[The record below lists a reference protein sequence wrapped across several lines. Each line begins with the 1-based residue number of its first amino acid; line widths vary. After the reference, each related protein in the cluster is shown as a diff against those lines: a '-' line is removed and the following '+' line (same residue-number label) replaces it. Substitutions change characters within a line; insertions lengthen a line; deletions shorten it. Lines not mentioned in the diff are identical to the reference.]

1 MKKGTITRIVVNGV
15 LLAAIIALGITLFQ
29 SGPQTTKESV
39 PEAENAEELAQS
51 EEDPSVDVGTEDVQ
65 AELNTDSE
73 NENSDTDDTT
83 ITEEESAADENEE
96 SSTESTESTDTT
108 DTAEEPEDTQS
119 TAASVLPEVNFTEAT
134 LMQWPVEGELMM
146 DYSMENTTYFSTLD
160 QYKLNPAIVIKAVI
174 GAPVKASANGTIS
187 SIEDTA
193 KTGTT
198 ITMDMGN
205 GYKAVYGQLGDLLV
219 EEGQTV
225 KEGTIL
231 GYIAEPSKYYSIE
244 GSSLYFAMT
253 KDDQSI
259 DPITYLP

>member
-1 MKKGTITRIVVNGV
+1 MMKKGTITRIIVNGV

-29 SGPQTTKESV
+29 SKPQTKEAV
-39 PEAENAEELAQS
+39 PKTENTEELAEA
-51 EEDPSVDVGTEDVQ
+51 EEEPSVDADTNDVQ
-65 AELNTDSE
+65 ANL
-73 NENSDTDDTT
+73 
-83 ITEEESAADENEE
+83 EESAETSDEE
-96 SSTESTESTDTT
+96 TT
-108 DTAEEPEDTQS
+108 DNPDSETSSEEETQS
-119 TAASVLPEVNFTEAT
+119 TSASVLPQVNFTEAS

-160 QYKLNPAIVIKAVI
+160 QYKLNPAIVVKAVV
-174 GAPVKASANGTIS
+174 GAPVKAASNGTIT
-187 SIEDTA
+187 SIADTA

-198 ITMDMGN
+198 LTMDMGN
-205 GYKAVYGQLGDLLV
+205 GYQSVYGQLTDLLV

-253 KDDQSI
+253 KDDQPI

>member
-1 MKKGTITRIVVNGV
+1 MKKGTITRIIVNGV

-29 SGPQTTKESV
+29 SRTQTTKESL
-39 PEAENAEELAQS
+39 PEAENSEELAQ
-51 EEDPSVDVGTEDVQ
+51 EEENPSMDVDTNDVQ
-65 AELNTDSE
+65 ADLNADEDENTEITEVEPTDPPEDESSE
-73 NENSDTDDTT
+73 SMQEESDTSSLDPSDTT
-83 ITEEESAADENEE
+83 
-96 SSTESTESTDTT
+96 
-108 DTAEEPEDTQS
+108 EDTQS
-119 TAASVLPEVNFTEAT
+119 TSASVLPEVNFTEAS

-160 QYKLNPAIVIKAVI
+160 QYKLNPAIVIKAVV
-174 GAPVKASANGTIS
+174 GAPVKAASNGTIS
-187 SIEDTA
+187 SIENNA

-205 GYKAVYGQLGDLLV
+205 GYQAVYGQLSDLLV

-231 GYIAEPSKYYSIE
+231 GYVAEPSKYYSIE
-244 GSSLYFAMT
+244 GSNLYFAMT
-253 KDDQSI
+253 KDEQPI

>member
-1 MKKGTITRIVVNGV
+1 MMKKGTITRIIVNGV

-29 SGPQTTKESV
+29 SKPQTKEAV
-39 PEAENAEELAQS
+39 PETENTEELAEA
-51 EEDPSVDVGTEDVQ
+51 EEEPSVDADTNDVQ
-65 AELNTDSE
+65 ANLEESADT
-73 NENSDTDDTT
+73 SDEDPEPSV
-83 ITEEESAADENEE
+83 TEEETPVETEE
-96 SSTESTESTDTT
+96 TT
-108 DTAEEPEDTQS
+108 DNQDSETSSEEETQS
-119 TAASVLPEVNFTEAT
+119 TSASVLPQVNFTEAS

-160 QYKLNPAIVIKAVI
+160 QYKLNPAIVVKAVV
-174 GAPVKASANGTIS
+174 GAPVKAASNGTIT
-187 SIEDTA
+187 SIADTA

-198 ITMDMGN
+198 LTMDMGN
-205 GYKAVYGQLGDLLV
+205 GYQSVYGQLTDLLV

-253 KDDQSI
+253 KDDQPI

>member
-1 MKKGTITRIVVNGV
+1 MMKKGTITRIIVNGV

-29 SGPQTTKESV
+29 SKPQTKEAV
-39 PEAENAEELAQS
+39 PETENTEELAEA
-51 EEDPSVDVGTEDVQ
+51 EEEPSVDADTNDVQ
-65 AELNTDSE
+65 ANLEESAETSDEDSE
-73 NENSDTDDTT
+73 PSV
-83 ITEEESAADENEE
+83 TEEETPVETEE
-96 SSTESTESTDTT
+96 TT
-108 DTAEEPEDTQS
+108 DNPDNETSSEEETQS
-119 TAASVLPEVNFTEAT
+119 TSASVLPQVNFTEAS

-160 QYKLNPAIVIKAVI
+160 QYKLNPAIVVKAVV
-174 GAPVKASANGTIS
+174 GAPVKAASNGTIT
-187 SIEDTA
+187 SIADTA

-198 ITMDMGN
+198 LTMDMGN
-205 GYKAVYGQLGDLLV
+205 GYQSVYGQLTDLLV

-253 KDDQSI
+253 KDDQPI

>member
-1 MKKGTITRIVVNGV
+1 MMKKGTITRIIVNGV

-29 SGPQTTKESV
+29 SKSQTKEAV
-39 PEAENAEELAQS
+39 PETENTEELAEA
-51 EEDPSVDVGTEDVQ
+51 EEEPSVDADTNDVQ
-65 AELNTDSE
+65 ANLEESAETSDEDSE
-73 NENSDTDDTT
+73 PSV
-83 ITEEESAADENEE
+83 TEEETPVETEE
-96 SSTESTESTDTT
+96 TT
-108 DTAEEPEDTQS
+108 DNPDSETSSEEETQS
-119 TAASVLPEVNFTEAT
+119 TSASVLPQVNFTEAS

-160 QYKLNPAIVIKAVI
+160 QYKLNPAIVVKAVV
-174 GAPVKASANGTIS
+174 GAPVKAASNGTIT
-187 SIEDTA
+187 SIADTA

-198 ITMDMGN
+198 LTMDMGN
-205 GYKAVYGQLGDLLV
+205 GYQSVYGQLTDLLV

-253 KDDQSI
+253 KDDQPI

>member
-1 MKKGTITRIVVNGV
+1 MMKKGTITRIIVNGV

-29 SGPQTTKESV
+29 SKPQTKEAV
-39 PEAENAEELAQS
+39 PEAENTEELAEA
-51 EEDPSVDVGTEDVQ
+51 EEEPSVDADTNDVQ
-65 AELNTDSE
+65 ANLEESAETSDEDSE
-73 NENSDTDDTT
+73 PSV
-83 ITEEESAADENEE
+83 TEEETPVETEE
-96 SSTESTESTDTT
+96 TT
-108 DTAEEPEDTQS
+108 DNPDNETSSEEETQS
-119 TAASVLPEVNFTEAT
+119 TSASVLPQVNFTEAS

-160 QYKLNPAIVIKAVI
+160 QYKLNPAIVVKAVV
-174 GAPVKASANGTIS
+174 GAPVKAASNGTIT
-187 SIEDTA
+187 SIADTA

-198 ITMDMGN
+198 LTMDMGN
-205 GYKAVYGQLGDLLV
+205 GYQSVYGQLTDLLV

-253 KDDQSI
+253 KDDQPI

>member
-1 MKKGTITRIVVNGV
+1 M

-29 SGPQTTKESV
+29 SKPQTKEAV
-39 PEAENAEELAQS
+39 PETENTEELAEA
-51 EEDPSVDVGTEDVQ
+51 EEEPSVDADTNDVQ
-65 AELNTDSE
+65 ANLEESADTSDEDSE
-73 NENSDTDDTT
+73 PSV
-83 ITEEESAADENEE
+83 TEEETPVETEE
-96 SSTESTESTDTT
+96 TT
-108 DTAEEPEDTQS
+108 DNQDSETSSEEETQS
-119 TAASVLPEVNFTEAT
+119 TSASVLPQVNFTEAS

-160 QYKLNPAIVIKAVI
+160 QYKLNPAIVVKAVV
-174 GAPVKASANGTIS
+174 GAPVKAASNGTIT
-187 SIEDTA
+187 SIADTA

-198 ITMDMGN
+198 LTMDMGN
-205 GYKAVYGQLGDLLV
+205 GYQSVYGQLTDLLV

-253 KDDQSI
+253 KDDQPI

>member
-1 MKKGTITRIVVNGV
+1 MMKKGTITRIIVNGV

-29 SGPQTTKESV
+29 SKPQTKEAV
-39 PEAENAEELAQS
+39 PETENTEELAEA
-51 EEDPSVDVGTEDVQ
+51 EEEPSVDADTNDVQ
-65 AELNTDSE
+65 ANLEESADTSDEASE
-73 NENSDTDDTT
+73 PSV
-83 ITEEESAADENEE
+83 TEEETPVETEE
-96 SSTESTESTDTT
+96 TT
-108 DTAEEPEDTQS
+108 DNPDSETSSEEETQS
-119 TAASVLPEVNFTEAT
+119 TSASVLPQVNFTEAS

-160 QYKLNPAIVIKAVI
+160 QYKLNPAIVVKAVV
-174 GAPVKASANGTIS
+174 GAPVKAASNGTIT
-187 SIEDTA
+187 SIADTA

-198 ITMDMGN
+198 LTMDMGN
-205 GYKAVYGQLGDLLV
+205 GYQSVYGQLTDLLV

-253 KDDQSI
+253 KDDQPI

>member
-1 MKKGTITRIVVNGV
+1 MMKKGTITRIIVNGV

-29 SGPQTTKESV
+29 SKPQTKEAV
-39 PEAENAEELAQS
+39 PETENTEELAEA
-51 EEDPSVDVGTEDVQ
+51 EEEPSVDADTNDVQ
-65 AELNTDSE
+65 ANLEESAETSDEDSE
-73 NENSDTDDTT
+73 PSV
-83 ITEEESAADENEE
+83 TEEETPVE
-96 SSTESTESTDTT
+96 TEATT
-108 DTAEEPEDTQS
+108 DNPDSETSSEEETQS
-119 TAASVLPEVNFTEAT
+119 TSASVLPQVNFTEAS

-160 QYKLNPAIVIKAVI
+160 QYKLNPAIVVKAVV
-174 GAPVKASANGTIS
+174 GAPVKAASNGTIT
-187 SIEDTA
+187 SIADTA

-198 ITMDMGN
+198 LTMDMGN
-205 GYKAVYGQLGDLLV
+205 GYQSVYGQLTDLLV

-253 KDDQSI
+253 KDDQPI

>member
-1 MKKGTITRIVVNGV
+1 MMKKGTITRIIVNGV

-29 SGPQTTKESV
+29 SKPQTKEAV
-39 PEAENAEELAQS
+39 PETENTEELAEA
-51 EEDPSVDVGTEDVQ
+51 EEEPSVDADTNDVQ
-65 AELNTDSE
+65 ANLEESADTSDEDSE
-73 NENSDTDDTT
+73 PSV
-83 ITEEESAADENEE
+83 TEEETPVETEE
-96 SSTESTESTDTT
+96 TT
-108 DTAEEPEDTQS
+108 DNQDSETSSEEETQS
-119 TAASVLPEVNFTEAT
+119 TSASVLPQVNFTEAS

-160 QYKLNPAIVIKAVI
+160 QYKLNPAIVVKAVV
-174 GAPVKASANGTIS
+174 GAPVKAASNGTIT
-187 SIEDTA
+187 SITDTA

-198 ITMDMGN
+198 LTMDMGN
-205 GYKAVYGQLGDLLV
+205 GYQSVYGQLTDLLV

-253 KDDQSI
+253 KDDQPI

>member
-1 MKKGTITRIVVNGV
+1 MMKKGTITRIIVNGV

-29 SGPQTTKESV
+29 SKPQKKEAV
-39 PEAENAEELAQS
+39 PETENTEELAEA
-51 EEDPSVDVGTEDVQ
+51 EEEPSVDADTNDVQ
-65 AELNTDSE
+65 ANLEESAETSDEDSE
-73 NENSDTDDTT
+73 PSV
-83 ITEEESAADENEE
+83 TEEETPVETEE
-96 SSTESTESTDTT
+96 TT
-108 DTAEEPEDTQS
+108 DNPDSETSSEEETQS
-119 TAASVLPEVNFTEAT
+119 TSASVLPQVNFTEAS

-160 QYKLNPAIVIKAVI
+160 QYKLNPAIVVKAVV
-174 GAPVKASANGTIS
+174 GAPVKAASNGTIT
-187 SIEDTA
+187 SIADTA

-198 ITMDMGN
+198 LTMDMGN
-205 GYKAVYGQLGDLLV
+205 GYQSVYGQLTDLLV

-253 KDDQSI
+253 KDDQPI

>member
-29 SGPQTTKESV
+29 SRTQTTKESV
-39 PEAENAEELAQS
+39 PEAENAEELAQT
-51 EEDPSVDVGTEDVQ
+51 EENPSVDAGTNEVQ
-65 AELNTDSE
+65 AELNSE
-73 NENSDTDDTT
+73 ENDNTE
-83 ITEEESAADENEE
+83 ITEIETEE
-96 SSTESTESTDTT
+96 SSDASQ
-108 DTAEEPEDTQS
+108 EEPETESDETTETEEDAQS
-119 TAASVLPEVNFTEAT
+119 TSASVLPEVNFTEAS

-146 DYSMENTTYFSTLD
+146 DYNMENTTYFSTLD
-160 QYKLNPAIVIKAVI
+160 QYKLNPAIVIKAVV
-174 GAPVKASANGTIS
+174 GAPVKSSTNGTVL
-187 SIEDTA
+187 SIENNA

-198 ITMDMGN
+198 VTMDMGN
-205 GYKAVYGQLGDLLV
+205 GYQAVYGQLGDLLV

-244 GSSLYFAMT
+244 GSNLYFAMT
-253 KDDQSI
+253 KDGQPI

>member
-1 MKKGTITRIVVNGV
+1 MMKKGTITRIIVNGV

-29 SGPQTTKESV
+29 SKPQTKEAV
-39 PEAENAEELAQS
+39 PETENTEELAEA
-51 EEDPSVDVGTEDVQ
+51 EEEPSVDADTNDVQ
-65 AELNTDSE
+65 ANLEESAETSDEDSE
-73 NENSDTDDTT
+73 PSV
-83 ITEEESAADENEE
+83 TEEETPVETEE
-96 SSTESTESTDTT
+96 TT
-108 DTAEEPEDTQS
+108 DNPDSETSSEEETQS
-119 TAASVLPEVNFTEAT
+119 TSASVLPQVNFTEAS

-146 DYSMENTTYFSTLD
+146 DYSMENTPYFYPLD
-160 QYKLNPAIVIKAVI
+160 QYKLNPAIVVKAVV
-174 GAPVKASANGTIS
+174 GAPVKAASNGTIT
-187 SIEDTA
+187 SIADTA

-198 ITMDMGN
+198 LTMDMGN
-205 GYKAVYGQLGDLLV
+205 GYQSVYGQLTDLLV

-253 KDDQSI
+253 KDDQPI

>member
-1 MKKGTITRIVVNGV
+1 MMKKGTITRIIVNGV

-29 SGPQTTKESV
+29 SKPQTKEAV
-39 PEAENAEELAQS
+39 PETENTEELAEA
-51 EEDPSVDVGTEDVQ
+51 EEEPSVDADTNDVQ
-65 AELNTDSE
+65 ANLEESAETSDEDSE
-73 NENSDTDDTT
+73 PSV
-83 ITEEESAADENEE
+83 TEEETPVETEE
-96 SSTESTESTDTT
+96 TT
-108 DTAEEPEDTQS
+108 DNPDSETSSEEETQS
-119 TAASVLPEVNFTEAT
+119 TSASGLPQVNFTEAS

-160 QYKLNPAIVIKAVI
+160 QYKLNPAIVVKAVV
-174 GAPVKASANGTIS
+174 GAPVKAASNGTIT
-187 SIEDTA
+187 SIADTA

-198 ITMDMGN
+198 LTMDMGN
-205 GYKAVYGQLGDLLV
+205 GYQSVYGQLTDLLV

-253 KDDQSI
+253 KDDQPI

>member
-1 MKKGTITRIVVNGV
+1 MMKKGTITRIIVNGV

-29 SGPQTTKESV
+29 SKPQTKEAV
-39 PEAENAEELAQS
+39 PETENTEELAEA
-51 EEDPSVDVGTEDVQ
+51 EEEPSVDADTNDVQ
-65 AELNTDSE
+65 ANLEESAETSDEDSE
-73 NENSDTDDTT
+73 PSV
-83 ITEEESAADENEE
+83 TEEETPVETEE
-96 SSTESTESTDTT
+96 TT
-108 DTAEEPEDTQS
+108 DNPDSETSSEEETQS
-119 TAASVLPEVNFTEAT
+119 TSASVLPQVNFTEAS

-160 QYKLNPAIVIKAVI
+160 QYKLNPAIVVKAVV
-174 GAPVKASANGTIS
+174 GAPEKAASNGTIT
-187 SIEDTA
+187 SIADTA

-198 ITMDMGN
+198 LTMDMGN
-205 GYKAVYGQLGDLLV
+205 GYQSVYGQLTDLLV

-253 KDDQSI
+253 KDDQPI

>member
-1 MKKGTITRIVVNGV
+1 MMKKGTITRIIVNGV

-29 SGPQTTKESV
+29 SKPQTKEAV
-39 PEAENAEELAQS
+39 PETENTEELAEA
-51 EEDPSVDVGTEDVQ
+51 EEEPSVDADTNDVQ
-65 AELNTDSE
+65 ANLEESADTSDEDSE
-73 NENSDTDDTT
+73 PSV
-83 ITEEESAADENEE
+83 TEEETPVETEE
-96 SSTESTESTDTT
+96 TT
-108 DTAEEPEDTQS
+108 DNQDSETSSEEETQS
-119 TAASVLPEVNFTEAT
+119 TSASVLPQVNFTEAS

-160 QYKLNPAIVIKAVI
+160 QYKLNPAIVVKAVV
-174 GAPVKASANGTIS
+174 GAPVKAASNGTIT
-187 SIEDTA
+187 SIADTA

-198 ITMDMGN
+198 LTMDMGN
-205 GYKAVYGQLGDLLV
+205 GYQSVYGQLTDLLV

-253 KDDQSI
+253 KDDQPI

>member
-1 MKKGTITRIVVNGV
+1 MMKKGTITRIIVNGV

-29 SGPQTTKESV
+29 SKPQTKEAV
-39 PEAENAEELAQS
+39 PETENTEELAEA
-51 EEDPSVDVGTEDVQ
+51 EEEPSVDADTNDVQ
-65 AELNTDSE
+65 ANLEESAETSDEDSE
-73 NENSDTDDTT
+73 PSV
-83 ITEEESAADENEE
+83 TEEETPVETEE
-96 SSTESTESTDTT
+96 TT
-108 DTAEEPEDTQS
+108 DNPDSETSSEEETQS
-119 TAASVLPEVNFTEAT
+119 TSASVLPQVNFTEAS

-160 QYKLNPAIVIKAVI
+160 QYKLNPAIVVKAVV
-174 GAPVKASANGTIS
+174 GAPVKAASNGTIT
-187 SIEDTA
+187 SIADTA

-198 ITMDMGN
+198 LTMDMGN
-205 GYKAVYGQLGDLLV
+205 GYQSVYGQLTDLLV

-253 KDDQSI
+253 KDDQPI
-259 DPITYLP
+259 DPIPYLP